1 MSDYVT
7 RILGYLGDRSP
18 VESLTESKGD
28 IETTVRA
35 IDERNLFEVPYES
48 QKWSA
53 REVICHLA
61 DVEIAL
67 GFRMRQIVAVDNALV
82 QPFDEQAW
90 AKAYKVA
97 DPRMAL
103 RTFLALREWNL
114 AFIGALPAWT
124 WDKPYRHPEQG
135 DLKFVDLIKLLA
147 GHDLNHLNQLRRILG
162 HGGN

>member
-7 RILGYLGDRSP
+7 RILGYVGDRSP
-18 VESLTESKGD
+18 VESLTESARD

-35 IDERNLFEVPYES
+35 IDERSLFEIPYES
-48 QKWSA
+48 GKWTA
-53 REVICHLA
+53 REVTCHLA

-67 GFRMRQIVAVDNALV
+67 GFRMRQIVAVENVLV
-82 QPFDEQAW
+82 QPFDEQVW

-97 DPRMAL
+97 DPRLAL
-103 RTFLALREWNL
+103 RSFLALREWNL
-114 AFIGALPAWT
+114 AFIKALPAAT

-135 DLKFVDLIKLLA
+135 DLKFATLIKLLA

-162 HGGN
+162 HGGS

>member
-18 VESLTESKGD
+18 VESLGHSTRD
-28 IETTVRA
+28 IETTVLA
-35 IDERNLFEVPYES
+35 IGERNLFDVPYET
-48 QKWSA
+48 QKWTA
-53 REVICHLA
+53 REVMCHLA

-67 GFRMRQIVAVDNALV
+67 GFRMRQIVAEDKVLV
-82 QPFDEQAW
+82 QPFDEQVW
-90 AKAYKVA
+90 AKGYKVA

-103 RTFLALREWNL
+103 RSFLALREWNL
-114 AFIGALPAWT
+114 AFVKALPAPT

-135 DLKFVDLIKLLA
+135 DLKFADLIKLLA

-162 HGGN
+162 HGGS